1 MAVVLKPVAS
11 PRHLKPGKKDKTAR
25 SGDQK
30 CGGVMAIAS
39 EERPDGW
46 WVDWGRLFRQIQF
59 DPVGATFLDRGFQS
73 RSPRFAVFFGNQ

>member
-39 EERPDGW
+39 ERAA
-46 WVDWGRLFRQIQF
+46 GRL
-59 DPVGATFLDRGFQS
+59 VGGLGETIPPDSVRPGWGHLS
-73 RSPRFAVFFGNQ
+73 